1 MRRQKFTII
10 TVIIILVLNMFSGF
24 VLAGNTTDENQ
35 TIEVELLM
43 TVKIAKAD
51 KDNIAYYLKDAEIT
65 IFNEDGSIAKDV
77 NGVDCVG
84 MTGEDGSVSFRIKY
98 DKNNHMY
105 AMETKAPA
113 GYQLSTE
120 KFYIT
125 LNEAGVP
132 DFGTIKIN
140 ILDAI
145 IIIPPQTGDTIN
157 LSVLYCVMIMSTLFA
172 AILAV
177 TLVKKRKQIQ

>member
-1 MRRQKFTII
+1 MVK
-10 TVIIILVLNMFSGF
+10 NE
-24 VLAGNTTDENQ
+24 NYDENQ

-125 LNEAGVP
+125 LNEAGIP

-145 IIIPPQTGDTIN
+145 IIIPPQTGDAIN
-157 LSVLYCVMIMSTLFA
+157 LSVLYGVMIISIIFA
-172 AILAV
+172 AVLAI
-177 TLVKKRKQIQ
+177 TLIKQRKQIQ